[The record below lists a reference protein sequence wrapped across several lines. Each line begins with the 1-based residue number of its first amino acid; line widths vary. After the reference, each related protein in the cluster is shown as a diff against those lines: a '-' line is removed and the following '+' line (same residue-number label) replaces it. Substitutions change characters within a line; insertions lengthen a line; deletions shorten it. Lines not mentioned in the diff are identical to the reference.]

1 MIGQTFSH
9 YHIVIKLGGTCR
21 VRVRALDWSHRVPRL
36 RWALFFQAVS
46 LILVALVPKAQAQ
59 GLATPHA
66 AAAPSSSSPADRVYR
81 NGVIF
86 TADARNRTAEALA
99 IRDGRI
105 VYVGSNQGV
114 ASFVGTGTVSVDLKG
129 RFLMPGL
136 VDGHMHPLE
145 AGAQLLK
152 CSLNYESLT
161 IAEMQQ
167 RIQSCIDHSPPEDA
181 NAWLE
186 VVSWFQESMR
196 PAGVK
201 TSRATLDALKTTR
214 PILVTSSF
222 GHTALANTRAL
233 ALARITANTPDPIGG
248 KIWRDDHGEPTGLLE
263 DSAYSVFSEL
273 LPNPT
278 EAEYVAAA
286 TAALK
291 AMSRQGVT
299 SFLDAAA
306 APDSMSAFTALRR
319 AGGLTARAHF
329 APVIKPKQA
338 GNLLGAVAG
347 IVAFAKQYD
356 GGAITRQPG
365 ITVRNAKLFLDGVI
379 AAPALTG
386 AVSEPYLMNAGTAE
400 KPRWVPGPSRGPG
413 VYFSAD
419 ALATVL
425 VELGRAG
432 IDPHMHADG
441 DGAVHAALD
450 GIEALRK
457 ALPTADIRP
466 AIAHDEI
473 VEPADFPRY
482 KLLGAIPVLSF
493 QWEKPAG
500 DTLGLTNYFG
510 PARMKILEPAQ
521 LLAAAGARI
530 AFGSDWPV
538 DKLDEWFAL
547 KVGVTRTNAPSAPH
561 EYSGRL
567 GEDPGLSRL
576 AVLRAA
582 TIDAAYE
589 LHEDEATGS
598 IEVDKFA
605 DFIMLDRN
613 PLEVPAEEIA
623 KIQVLE
629 TLVAGN
635 IVYEASVVPGVR

>member
-1 MIGQTFSH
+1 M
-9 YHIVIKLGGTCR
+9 
-21 VRVRALDWSHRVPRL
+21 RVRALDWSHRVPRL

-152 CSLNYESLT
+152 CSLNYESVT

-196 PAGVK
+196 PEGVK

-273 LPNPT
+273 LPNLT

-329 APVIKPKQA
+329 APVIKPKEA

-598 IEVDKFA
+598 IEVGKFA

-629 TLVAGN
+629 TLVGGN